1 MSMKLPSPCIG
12 VCRLDPAEGVCI
24 GCLRTIDEIAAW
36 PDASPAEQFQIVLQ
50 LRIRRR
56 QRGISSAAD
65 SSPRR
70 RGRKITQAGR

>member
-12 VCRLDPAEGVCI
+12 VCRLDPDEGVCI
-24 GCLRTIDEIAAW
+24 GCLRTTDEIAAW

-56 QRGISSAAD
+56 ARGITSAAD
-65 SSPRR
+65 SRRRR